1 MLCSNDNKYI
11 YSLSMHVLFDYILT
25 CGVLRIFQMKFYA
38 ANPGAVEENEW
49 GFLVAGFGMGAVVAS
64 GFLITLRMVLG
75 PDIPQQKSKGE

>member
-1 MLCSNDNKYI
+1 
-11 YSLSMHVLFDYILT
+11 
-25 CGVLRIFQMKFYA
+25 MKFYA